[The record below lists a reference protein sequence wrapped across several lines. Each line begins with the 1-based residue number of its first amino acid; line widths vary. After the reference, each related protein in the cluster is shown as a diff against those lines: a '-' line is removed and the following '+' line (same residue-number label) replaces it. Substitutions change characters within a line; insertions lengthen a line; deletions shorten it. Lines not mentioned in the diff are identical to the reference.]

1 VAANGVLQPAAMD
14 SAIIRP
20 ICENLCGSLD
30 GGMKLF
36 IAGDILSRV
45 NFKVLGQEYYIHVG
59 RMSSI
64 VSGILSGLNVA

>member
-1 VAANGVLQPAAMD
+1 MDAAVI
-14 SAIIRP
+14 SP
-20 ICENLCGSLD
+20 ICENLCGRLD
-30 GGMKLF
+30 RGMKLR

-64 VSGILSGLNVA
+64 VSGIFFDCQA